1 MNQHLNAELAR
12 NAIRTPAP
20 AAIHAYTV
28 ACQAA
33 RQARLAGADD
43 VTCSL
48 IHAETY
54 AYVMAQG

>member
-1 MNQHLNAELAR
+1 MNTLNTDEAR
-12 NAIRTPAP
+12 SAMRTPPP

-33 RQARLAGADD
+33 RRARLAGADD

-48 IHAETY
+48 IHAEVY
-54 AYVMAQG
+54 AETMRAQG